1 MARITRTVR
10 VRPGSSKVA
19 AGGHYGEGDAAV
31 LVVRV
36 TAPAVD
42 GRATEAVLKVVA
54 TALGVPKASVS
65 LLHGASSRTKVLV
78 IDVPDAEAETVA
90 RCWADLMADSGRGR
104 LRRG

>member
-10 VRPGSSKVA
+10 VRPGSSTVQV
-19 AGGHYGEGDAAV
+19 GGQYGEGAEGV

-42 GRATEAVLKVVA
+42 GRATEAVVRAVA
-54 TALGVPKASVS
+54 TALGVSNRSVS
-65 LLHGASSRTKVLV
+65 LVHGASSRTKVLA
-78 IDVPDAEAETVA
+78 IDVPDSEREATE
-90 RCWADLMADSGRGR
+90 RCWAELMADSGRGR

>member
-10 VRPGSSKVA
+10 VRPGSSTSAV
-19 AGGHYGEGDAAV
+19 GGQYGEGDAAV

-42 GRATEAVLKVVA
+42 GRATEAVVRALA
-54 TALGVPKASVS
+54 TALGVPNASVS
-65 LLHGASSRTKVLV
+65 LVHGASSRTKVLA
-78 IDVPDAEAETVA
+78 IDVPDTESEAVE
-90 RCWADLMADSGRGR
+90 RCWAELMSDSGRGR